1 MPWYRQL
8 HWQIVIGLILGL
20 IYGVL
25 AAVFGWREFTARW
38 LTPFGTI
45 FINLLKLIAVPLIL
59 VSLITGVASLSD
71 LRKLSRIGGKT
82 ISLYLATTTISIAL
96 GLIIVNVTR
105 PGHRIPSDMR
115 DQLQATYQQDA
126 AARTEAAQETR
137 QRTVLQP
144 LVDMVPENFFQAAS
158 LNRNMLQVVFLA
170 LLFGIGLIQIPTE
183 KARPILSLFE
193 SLNLV
198 VIRLVDLIMLMAPI
212 GVFALIAGTIT
223 SIAQDDLGQ
232 VLELLGALGFY
243 CLAVIAGLALHT
255 FVTYPLLLKTLTPM
269 SVRTFFSGIGP
280 AQLVAFSTSSSA
292 ATLPVTMERCE
303 EKLGV
308 SEEVSSF
315 VLPLGATINMDGTAL
330 YQSVAAVF
338 IAQSLGMGLDLTA
351 QLTIVLTA
359 LLASIGSAGVPGA
372 GIIMLVIIL
381 EAVGVP
387 SASIALIL
395 GVDRILDMV
404 RTATNITGD
413 AAVAIVV
420 ATSENQLGTANLS
433 ETSDRIRISSI

>member
-25 AAVFGWREFTARW
+25 AAVFGWSEFTARW

-82 ISLYLATTTISIAL
+82 ISLYLATTTVSIAL

-170 LLFGIGLIQIPTE
+170 LLFGIGLIQIPAE
-183 KARPILSLFE
+183 KARPLLSLFE

-212 GVFALIAGTIT
+212 GVFALIADTIT

-338 IAQSLGMGLDLTA
+338 IAQSLGMELDLTA

-395 GVDRILDMV
+395 GVDRILDML
-404 RTATNITGD
+404 RTATNVTGD
-413 AAVAIVV
+413 AAVAIIV
-420 ATSENQLGTANLS
+420 ATSENQLGTADLS
-433 ETSDRIRISSI
+433 EKADRIRISSI